1 MRETIHEI
9 ARNDTNKDFA
19 SVRAIP
25 WIAFVWSKC
34 KTARNCGFRH
44 HAKAQRRNEIRAWA
58 SGEVVLPNPRI
69 RFTIQKVR
77 ILIVKLGSIGDIVH
91 TLPSLAALRHALP
104 HAEISWVVEQRVAE
118 ILRDNPFLDR
128 LIEVDTKALKRG
140 LMSGE
145 TLRAPRQQ
153 LRRLRASAF
162 DLALDFQGLLKS
174 ASIARL
180 SGARRIFGFSREGLR
195 EPASRFLLSKTVFVP
210 KHTHVIHKNLGL
222 VNSALGIPVP
232 QDSNDLE
239 FPIQMDSSHES
250 EADKALDGTG
260 EGYAILNPGGGWPT
274 KLWSPERFGE
284 LSDQIWDNHALR
296 SLITY
301 GPGEIELAKRV
312 LSSSRC
318 GKARA
323 VSLSLKGFYALA
335 KRAQVYVGG
344 DTGPTHIA
352 VAGGAPVVGLF
363 GPTEWWRNGSPR
375 QDDVCVE
382 RAEIDCRADCH
393 RRACSNWICMDIEVE
408 RLLQAVTE
416 RLERV
421 TRIPRAEGRKLLPVT
436 L

>member
-1 MRETIHEI
+1 
-9 ARNDTNKDFA
+9 
-19 SVRAIP
+19 
-25 WIAFVWSKC
+25 
-34 KTARNCGFRH
+34 
-44 HAKAQRRNEIRAWA
+44 
-58 SGEVVLPNPRI
+58 
-69 RFTIQKVR
+69 
-77 ILIVKLGSIGDIVH
+77 VKLGSIGDIVH
-91 TLPSLAALRHALP
+91 TLPSLAALRHGLP
-104 HAEISWVVEQRVAE
+104 HAEISWVVERSTAE

-128 LIEVDTKALKRG
+128 LIEVDTKALRRG

-180 SGARRIFGFSREGLR
+180 SGARRIFGFSRQGLR
-195 EPASRFLLSKTVFVP
+195 EPASRIFLSKTVVIP
-210 KHTHVIHKNLGL
+210 KRTHVIRKNLAL
-222 VNSALGIPVP
+222 VNGALRIPVP
-232 QDSNDLE
+232 QDSSGFE
-239 FPIQMDSSHES
+239 FPIHVELSHES

-260 EGYAILNPGGGWPT
+260 ESYAILNPGGGWTT
-274 KLWSPERFGE
+274 KLWSPQRFGE
-284 LSDQIWDNHALR
+284 LADEIWGNHGLH

-301 GPGEIELAKRV
+301 GPGESELAERV
-312 LSSSRC
+312 LASTRS

-323 VSLSLKGFYALA
+323 VSLSLKAFYALA

-344 DTGPTHIA
+344 DSGPTHIA
-352 VAGGAPVVGLF
+352 VAAGTPVVGLF

-382 RAEIDCRADCH
+382 RTDIDCRSDCH

-416 RLERV
+416 RLERASI
-421 TRIPRAEGRKLLPVT
+421 IPRDVGRELLPVS